1 MPVEVRK
8 KALEK
13 LEHEAFEK
21 YRGHFSK
28 NSNGETLTSVEISDL
43 PLEAINELA
52 RVAAELKDR
61 TLSRSVKVFLAARD
75 GDFTHALPNLKAA
88 KDVLFRYLRKDTI
101 DGWVYV
107 RNKAGELTPELVT
120 GISVQ
125 MESPPGR
132 RVYLAIETTASTH
145 DDSNKRGYK
154 VAPRSFRH
162 DFLAED
168 VVNRTVPEIL
178 GAAGIFKET
187 PELKAEYEDAIRRH
201 VDEIMPSF
209 AEQFRFTGTP
219 VKTDSWSRPTN
230 PVENRKVINDLE
242 MKDYAPITSFAHSP
256 LLVDPEADGDGGREP
271 NGSIPLHPVI
281 RVFDLK
287 TYEFYWLDSRSVTA
301 YVYNEKL
308 AEKLVLPATHR
319 DLLDVLTND
328 LSSFTGDII
337 EGKGTGNVI
346 LCTGTPGLGKTL
358 TAEVYAET
366 LKRPLYAIHSG
377 NLGTTASEVEKG
389 LATIFAQATRWNA
402 ILLLDESDVFVME
415 RRDSLE
421 VNAVVAV
428 FLRSMEYFNGLMF
441 MTTNR
446 HGNIDDAILSR
457 CLAIVRFHTP
467 DTDGAR
473 SIWKMMSTELGQP
486 LADALVDELVTSF
499 PDAAGRDIKQLCG
512 TVFRMVKGGSWKLDG
527 DSFRRAAMFRGVD
540 MLRNFGKGQVAGVED
555 AEIATLII
563 KAQDTIEREMGF
575 RPSPSDAMKYVMKKA
590 ALAA

>member
-8 KALEK
+8 KVLEK

-21 YRGHFSK
+21 YRGHFSR
-28 NSNGETLTSVEISDL
+28 NGNADTLTSVEISDL
-43 PLEAINELA
+43 PLDGINELA
-52 RVAAELKDR
+52 RVAADLKDR
-61 TLSRSVKVFLAARD
+61 TLSRSVKLFLAARE
-75 GDFTHALPNLKAA
+75 GDFTHSLPNLKTA
-88 KDVLFRYLRKDTI
+88 KDVLMRYLWKDAI

-120 GISVQ
+120 GVSILT
-125 MESPPGR
+125 ESPPGR
-132 RVYLAIETTASTH
+132 RIYLSLETTASSH

-168 VVNRTVPEIL
+168 VVNKTVPEIL
-178 GAAGIFKET
+178 EEAGIFKET
-187 PELKAEYEDAIRRH
+187 AELKAEYEDTIRRH

-219 VKTDSWSRPTN
+219 VKMDNWSRPTN

-242 MKDYAPITSFAHSP
+242 MKDYAPVTSFAHSP
-256 LLVDPEADGDGGREP
+256 LLVDPEADEDGGREP
-271 NGSIPLHPVI
+271 NGRIPLHPVI

-287 TYEFYWLDSRSVTA
+287 TFEFYWLDSRCVTA

-402 ILLLDESDVFVME
+402 VLLLDESDVFVME
-415 RRDSLE
+415 RGGSLE

-457 CLAIVRFHTP
+457 CLAIVRFNTP
-467 DTDGAR
+467 DAVGAR
-473 SIWKMMSTELGQP
+473 AIWKMMSTELGQP
-486 LADALVDELVTSF
+486 LETALVDELVSSF

-540 MLRNFGKGQVAGVED
+540 MLKNFGKGQVEGVED
-555 AEIATLII
+555 GEIATMIF
-563 KAQDTIEREMGF
+563 KAQDVIEQEMGF
-575 RPSPSDAMKYVMKKA
+575 RPSPSDAMKYIMKKA